1 MVVSSGVAENR
12 YGLWIELV
20 GLGCNSVAK
29 QSKYYKLFKLKY
41 SMIVYLF
48 TDILMVIG
56 ENRLSAVSIGSDES
70 VSQAAEEIHQ
80 L

>member
-1 MVVSSGVAENR
+1 
-12 YGLWIELV
+12 
-20 GLGCNSVAK
+20 
-29 QSKYYKLFKLKY
+29 
-41 SMIVYLF
+41 MIVYLF